1 MRCCSLILLCP
12 EILWPERL
20 VKFIEALRSIISSHT
35 SHNLA
40 EQTRMVEQGKLAATS
55 DAPHRKQ
62 EVIGVPVV
70 IVILLVLVFIAET
83 VVILWLFTDVSP
95 YCQTLPSNSRQ
106 NTAAS
111 EKVSNRN
118 LKCQQRFHVCVFTSA
133 MFRGHDL
140 AASLFF
146 GDSTISAAHVTK
158 CMHVMF

>member
-1 MRCCSLILLCP
+1 
-12 EILWPERL
+12 
-20 VKFIEALRSIISSHT
+20 
-35 SHNLA
+35 
-40 EQTRMVEQGKLAATS
+40 MVEHGKLAATS
-55 DAPHRKQ
+55 DAYHRKQ
-62 EVIGVPVV
+62 EVIGVI
-70 IVILLVLVFIAET
+70 IVILLVLVIIAET
-83 VVILWLFTDVSP
+83 VVILWLFTDVSL
-95 YCQTLPSNSRQ
+95 YCQTLPSNSQQ

-111 EKVSNRN
+111 EKVSGRN